1 VGEGDAIFGSVTA
14 VEVVEAIKMQTGRE
28 LDKKAVTLPEIKS
41 LGTYEATGELLRRR
55 LPYLCSVQQPVCR
68 LGMCSD
74 ATLTSCLLGGG
85 GM

>member
-1 VGEGDAIFGSVTA
+1 MGEGDAIFGSVTA

-55 LPYLCSVQQPVCR
+55 LPLCSVQQPVCR

-74 ATLTSCLLGGG
+74 ATLTSCLRGGE